1 MKAPVSANIE
11 FELCPEGTHVATLYK
26 IIYIGTVETEYEGRK
41 SWTPMVK
48 LQWELPNEP
57 KKYTDKDG
65 KEVEGVFTI
74 SKELTFSMG
83 AKSNLRKLVSG
94 MTGKSFSD
102 EDAKEF
108 DIDDLLGTSCLLNV
122 VHTVSK
128 NTGNTFAVINSA
140 TPLLKGMMP
149 PEKINEPR
157 IINVATS
164 PESDIE
170 ALYDKLKEKMKS
182 SKEWQERISQEVVA
196 DQLYDS
202 YDSEKGT
209 AFDLPDDEL
218 PN

>member
-74 SKELTFSMG
+74 SKEMTFSMG
-83 AKSNLRKLVSG
+83 AKSNMRKLVQG
-94 MTGKSFSD
+94 MTGKSFTD
-102 EDAKEF
+102 EEAKEF

-128 NTGNTFAVINSA
+128 NSGNTFAVINSA

-149 PEKINEPR
+149 PQKVNELR

-164 PESDIE
+164 PEEDINM
-170 ALYDKLKEKMKS
+170 LYEKLRDKMKS
-182 SKEWQERISQEVVA
+182 SKEWQERVNGSTAV
-196 DQLYDS
+196 DNLYDS
-202 YDSEKGT
+202 YDSEQGT
-209 AFDLPDDEL
+209 AFDLPDDKL